1 MSGQKLQVGQQVLI
15 SRIISEQDINVFSE
29 ISMDHNPVHFDD
41 TFAAKTIYGKRIAHG
56 MIGASLV
63 SGALTELMGAGN
75 ILLSL
80 NLDFK
85 GPIFIGDKITCTL
98 TIREIVR
105 RNLATIDV
113 EISNYDSKPVIVGTA
128 KSMRSVASS

>member
-41 TFAAKTIYGKRIAHG
+41 AFAAKTIYGKRIAHG

-85 GPIFIGDKITCTL
+85 GPMFIGDKITCTL